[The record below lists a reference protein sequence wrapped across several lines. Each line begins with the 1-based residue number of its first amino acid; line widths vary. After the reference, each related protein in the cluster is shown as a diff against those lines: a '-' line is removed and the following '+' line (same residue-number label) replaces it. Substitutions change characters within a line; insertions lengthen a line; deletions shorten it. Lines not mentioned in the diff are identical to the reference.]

1 MLNRILTRLFA
12 SNRKP
17 GDNPE
22 QRMMAELQAADT
34 KPAEPKSAAATADT
48 LYAADIDAIEKRFGG
63 PLRKG
68 QTISISLHDAL
79 DLMPRRRRRSDAY
92 KGLRSE
98 LKKRGIELVIEG
110 GNKKQDR

>member
-22 QRMMAELQAADT
+22 KRMMAELQAADT
-34 KPAEPKSAAATADT
+34 KPAEPKAATAPADNPF
-48 LYAADIDAIEKRFGG
+48 AADIDAIEKRFGQ
-63 PLRKG
+63 LRKG
-68 QTISISLHDAL
+68 LVITLSLHDAL